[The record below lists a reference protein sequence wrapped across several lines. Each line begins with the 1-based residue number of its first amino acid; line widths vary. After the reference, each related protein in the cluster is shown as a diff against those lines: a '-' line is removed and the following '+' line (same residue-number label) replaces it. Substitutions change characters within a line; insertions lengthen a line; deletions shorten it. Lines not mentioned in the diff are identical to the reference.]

1 MVSTSLS
8 YADRAKMAQNIRS
21 PIENPVHAVSVAMS
35 EPTSVPSPFPSNA
48 SSASSSSSNA
58 GTNIL
63 ISSNITD
70 IDAADITAL
79 TTSNSS
85 VIVESDSECNCD
97 QQEQKVQQKEQKD
110 KGKADSRISP
120 REQSVNVWQ
129 QRMAEA
135 KLSRPQRDS
144 TSSSSTIRP
153 STSKKL
159 APISAHNKKDD
170 DRFVVKVRPTSN
182 NWSTR
187 PPPASLSRSGG
198 VDKPEKSVPL
208 DLRDPSAWP
217 EVGVDLLPPA
227 KDKGKGRSCNEDEEA
242 AALNDRD
249 GLRFLPRN
257 FKLLQMQR
265 RELAGSH
272 SNPKTPSS
280 SLATAGL
287 MTPNHGPQAYSST
300 IQPVEYGLPPSVHS
314 FPMHDT
320 TYFQES
326 LHNHSAHA
334 TISVPVS
341 TEAIEPI
348 RPRVVFG
355 CFNVGDRTAIS
366 GNTSRSSFFVGLGSG
381 EAISSSLRRAEL
393 TRGKERLNPQRTA
406 GVMMLNSDA
415 ELVDPTKGLNGK
427 GGAETNI
434 KWNFGRF
441 DDGKWTTLSDY
452 DIQQES
458 ALHLVLR
465 LRGGMQIFVKTLT
478 GKAITYEA
486 ESSHTT
492 DNGIPPEQQ
501 RLIFAGN

>member
-21 PIENPVHAVSVAMS
+21 PIENPVHAVSVSMS

-58 GTNIL
+58 GINIL

-70 IDAADITAL
+70 IDAADITAP

-85 VIVESDSECNCD
+85 VIVESDSGCNCD

-135 KLSRPQRDS
+135 KLPRPQRDS

-170 DRFVVKVRPTSN
+170 DRFVVKVRPRQITG
-182 NWSTR
+182 
-187 PPPASLSRSGG
+187 PPAHR
-198 VDKPEKSVPL
+198 PRPYP

-227 KDKGKGRSCNEDEEA
+227 KDKDKGRSCNEDEEA
-242 AALNDRD
+242 AALNENETIQSLSQSMKVKSRS
-249 GLRFLPRN
+249 RWVAIPAEE
-257 FKLLQMQR
+257 LQ
-265 RELAGSH
+265 AAADAA
-272 SNPKTPSS
+272 
-280 SLATAGL
+280 LATAGL

-300 IQPVEYGLPPSVHS
+300 TQPVEYGLPPSVHS

-334 TISVPVS
+334 SISVPVS

-348 RPRVVFG
+348 RPGVVFG
-355 CFNVGDRTAIS
+355 SFNVGDRTAIS

-393 TRGKERLNPQRTA
+393 TRGKKRLNPQRTA